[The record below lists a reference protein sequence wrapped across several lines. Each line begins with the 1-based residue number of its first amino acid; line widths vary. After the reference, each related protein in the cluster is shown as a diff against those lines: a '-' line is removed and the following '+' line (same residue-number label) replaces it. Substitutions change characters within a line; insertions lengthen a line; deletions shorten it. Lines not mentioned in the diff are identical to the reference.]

1 MKKLSVIFENEDF
14 IAINK
19 APGMLSIPDRHD
31 DTQLSLYRILTIQF
45 GKIYVVHRLD
55 RDTSGIILF
64 AKNEQTHKYL
74 SSIFEKRT
82 IQKIY
87 TGIVKGSMPAA
98 KGMIDEPIME
108 HPFRKGEMAIHK
120 KGKLSRTEY
129 EVVNDFG
136 IYSLVKFIIHT
147 GRTHQIR
154 VHAQHTGHPL
164 VGDKIYGDGNPVM
177 LSSFKKKFNLKEDA
191 EEKPLLNR
199 LALHASSL
207 IFKNENGEEF
217 SLEAPLPKDMYAMVE
232 QLKKSRRT
240 K

>member
-31 DTQLSLYRILTIQF
+31 DTQLSLYRMLTIQF

-64 AKNEQTHKYL
+64 AKNEQSHKYL

-191 EEKPLLNR
+191 AEKPLLNR

-217 SLEAPLPKDMYAMVE
+217 YLEAPLPKDMYAMVE

>member
-31 DTQLSLYRILTIQF
+31 DTQLSLYRMLTNQF

-64 AKNEQTHKYL
+64 AKNEQSHKYL

-82 IQKIY
+82 IQKMY

-108 HPFRKGEMAIHK
+108 HPFRKGEMTVNK

-164 VGDKIYGDGNPVM
+164 VGDELYGDGKPVF
-177 LSSFKKKFNLKEDA
+177 LSSFKKKFNLKGDA
-191 EEKPLLNR
+191 EEKPILNR
-199 LALHASSL
+199 LALHAFYL
-207 IFKNENGEEF
+207 NFKNEKDEEL

-232 QLKKSRRT
+232 QLKKTRRS

>member
-31 DTQLSLYRILTIQF
+31 DTQLSLYRMLTIQF

-64 AKNEQTHKYL
+64 AKNEQSHKYL

-82 IQKIY
+82 IQKMY

-136 IYSLVKFIIHT
+136 IYSFVKFIIHT

-164 VGDKIYGDGNPVM
+164 VGDKIYGDGNPVL

-207 IFKNENGEEF
+207 NFKNENGEEF